1 MHKKEE
7 NWKYDESEKFKNI
20 KSENIK
26 IRDVLPEDVAE
37 GGLAHMGDAA
47 LMRNSGKGV
56 KTVIK

>member
-1 MHKKEE
+1 MSKEE
-7 NWKYDESEKFKNI
+7 NCEYNKTQKFKDI
-20 KSENIK
+20 KTESIK

>member
-1 MHKKEE
+1 MSKEE
-7 NWKYDESEKFKNI
+7 KIKDIKTES
-20 KSENIK
+20 IK